1 MAMTAPFSGGCACGA
16 IRYECTAG
24 PIASSNCH
32 CRDCQRATGS
42 AFGSFLV
49 VEADAFRLLSGQPKL
64 FRKLSD
70 GGDPMLRGFCQECG
84 SPIVIYEAHRPKLAI
99 VYAATLDDPSR
110 HVPTTD
116 IFTASAQ
123 PWDVMNP
130 DLQKFPRM
138 PPLPDSFGR

>member
-1 MAMTAPFSGGCACGA
+1 MTMTVPFSGGCACGA

-24 PIASSNCH
+24 PIVSSNCH

-49 VEADAFRLLSGQPKL
+49 VGADAFRLLGGQPK
-64 FRKLSD
+64 FYRKISD
-70 GGDPMLRGFCQECG
+70 GGDPMLRGFCPECG
-84 SPIVIYEAHRPKLAI
+84 SPIVIYEPHRPKLAI

-110 HVPTTD
+110 HTPTMD

-130 DLQKFPRM
+130 DLQKFPAM
-138 PPLPDSFGR
+138 PPMPESFGR